1 MTSSR
6 KYTQSKHNSSIKSTI
21 SKKKISKLLLNNK
34 SLFNSQKKSNL
45 FQLKKHHSLS
55 LVIDTKKNLIIEWKE
70 GEREIYIEG
79 TIGKVNN
86 QYLVKS
92 NEKKCNY
99 FKLYLNLSNS
109 VHRLKFKSNGKIRIY
124 SFYIRGKNNVNDKKI
139 FSFEETNNQD
149 ESRSTRDS
157 SLISDLKGKNKIN
170 DVMNYA
176 FSKKNYCNYFPTK
189 EEMKKKPKN
198 RPSHFPIECF
208 HGINQK
214 HNDIGNKEFLKLKD
228 INFFNSNNDSYK
240 SIDRKDHLIINHLC
254 QKNVGKKLVNTFIVR
269 YRHKNATFVYYN

>member
-79 TIGKVNN
+79 TIGKVNK

-92 NEKKCNY
+92 IEKKCNY

-124 SFYIRGKNNVNDKKI
+124 SFYIKKI

-240 SIDRKDHLIINHLC
+240 IIDRKDHLIINHLC